1 MRHPRVLLGSRSRLE
16 RIRVSRASFALLW
29 LVIFLARCLMFVY
42 LSALA
47 VAYWLFAT
55 PIADN
60 TRDTYRLPRPTQ
72 LRITGLLFGGCGLLF
87 GWNVIQMTSASLVAR
102 HLSFARNCDSGKRY
116 YSSLWVVGELPRRQ
130 RVLQLLLWPVRFV
143 YHVLLSP
150 HGLFGIHH
158 PRFMQMLFLRELVE
172 VASQIL
178 QAYYMSHLIPRPRL
192 KNITVALL
200 VINCWS
206 TMLVQWLVPR
216 RLSMQRVLCL
226 TVDAIFDFVWAV
238 ALPCWLLLFYALE
251 LDPMLGAFPMRR
263 LASKSWMLSWQME
276 AQHVC
281 VTSWVDLISNL
292 MPCISLFAAMRGI
305 CGMFEDR
312 AHDGPMM
319 RASGKRN
326 AGSFLSKTE

>member
-87 GWNVIQMTSASLVAR
+87 GWNVIQMTSASLA
-102 HLSFARNCDSGKRY
+102 S
-116 YSSLWVVGELPRRQ
+116 LPRRQ

-172 VASQIL
+172 
-178 QAYYMSHLIPRPRL
+178 
-192 KNITVALL
+192 NITVALL

-251 LDPMLGAFPMRR
+251 WKPSMSA
-263 LASKSWMLSWQME
+263 
-276 AQHVC
+276 
-281 VTSWVDLISNL
+281 
-292 MPCISLFAAMRGI
+292 
-305 CGMFEDR
+305 
-312 AHDGPMM
+312 
-319 RASGKRN
+319 
-326 AGSFLSKTE
+326 